1 MKASLEE
8 GARFQ
13 GDLEEDLLV
22 GVREGS
28 AKEGWAFKSGV
39 VWRRAFRRRA
49 VWDKEKHQEWCSWD
63 VGCLQEGERVR
74 DEPEGVSQPNCRG
87 LCKKE
92 FGVFH
97 ELCPYSIAFNARDC

>member
-1 MKASLEE
+1 MWGRVWLYLSNCKLCVKASLEE

-49 VWDKEKHQEWCSWD
+49 VWDKEEHQEWSSWD
-63 VGCLQEGERVR
+63 VGCCGREKG
-74 DEPEGVSQPNCRG
+74 
-87 LCKKE
+87 KE
-92 FGVFH
+92 LSLK
-97 ELCPYSIAFNARDC
+97 E